1 MIAALTV
8 PARSTA
14 FIDRTLLESYTSE
27 FGLLSRELDQVI
39 DRPIA
44 IGIDPSIIASI
55 RVLGTKA
62 PESALAWLDRLDA
75 ATNETFPLAWA
86 DANLT
91 LGLQAGSG
99 EVLAPESFAYAID
112 PSLFSADTADPDPA
126 PTESP
131 DQQPEGEVPPLP
143 TDESLVAWDYTV
155 PEIAWPAFNS
165 VTAADLA
172 TLGDSF
178 STTILSTANTS
189 ASTAPRAHATIDGT
203 DALVADEALSTAFGL
218 TVAGASGADWEAAI
232 AALTASLAAVA
243 STDESPASVLLAL
256 GRDIALTDPDLG
268 PTIDA
273 IAATGNVQTAGL
285 AELLETPPIAT
296 TLVDRALPD
305 TAVAAMRTLLAE
317 ERADRAFAVIAAD
330 PSLISSERR
339 LDLLATISNSWND
352 NSTGWA
358 TAISD
363 YKTASATL
371 RNSVRIVKSSSI
383 TLWADRAS
391 LPVTVA
397 NELTQ
402 PVTVYVT
409 VRPMTPLLKV
419 EDGFV
424 AVTVEPESQRK
435 AAVPVQSLSNGIVE
449 LEITLHTDTG
459 AQIGDLTY
467 VRTTV
472 QAGWETPATVGF
484 GVVVVLVFAAGIVRT
499 IVRRRRAR
507 ASES

>member
-14 FIDRTLLESYTSE
+14 FIDPTLLESYTGE
-27 FGLLSRELDQVI
+27 FGLLSRQLDQVI

-55 RVLGTKA
+55 RVLGTDA
-62 PESALAWLDRLDA
+62 PASATAWLDRLDS

-91 LGLQAGSG
+91 AGLQAGSG

-112 PSLFSADTADPDPA
+112 PALFSATSDPDPVPTDA
-126 PTESP
+126 PQ
-131 DQQPEGEVPPLP
+131 DNIVPPLP
-143 TDESLVAWDYTV
+143 SDESLVAWDYTV
-155 PEIAWPAFNS
+155 PEISWPAFNS
-165 VTAADLA
+165 VTADDLTALADYR
-172 TLGDSF
+172 T
-178 STTILSTANTS
+178 TTILSSGNITASS
-189 ASTAPRAHATIDGT
+189 ASRAHSVVNDT
-203 DALVADEALSTAFGL
+203 DTVVADEALSTQFGL
-218 TVAGASGADWEAAI
+218 TVAGASGPDWELAI
-232 AALTASLAAVA
+232 TDLTRALGAVS
-243 STDESPASVLLAL
+243 STQDSPASVLLAL
-256 GRDIALTDPDLG
+256 DREVAISDPDLG

-273 IAATGNVQTAGL
+273 IAAAGNVQVTGL
-285 AELLETPPIAT
+285 AALLETTPVAA
-296 TLVDRALPD
+296 TLVDKKLDEGVVSDVR
-305 TAVAAMRTLLAE
+305 RLLNE

-339 LDLLATISNSWND
+339 LELLATISNSWSD

-363 YKTASATL
+363 FSSASTAL
-371 RNSVRIVKSSSI
+371 RTSVRIVKSSSI

-391 LPVTVA
+391 LPVTVT
-397 NELTQ
+397 NELSQ
-402 PVTVYVT
+402 PITVYVT

-419 EDGFV
+419 EDSFV
-424 AVTVEPESQRK
+424 AVTVEPQSQRK
-435 AAVPVQSLSNGIVE
+435 AAVPVQSLSNGTVE

-459 AQIGDLTY
+459 AQVGELTY

-472 QAGWETPATVGF
+472 QAGWETPVTIGF
-484 GVVVVLVFAAGIVRT
+484 GIAVVLVFAAGIIRT
-499 IVRRRRAR
+499 ILRRRRAR